1 MVSTICSV
9 KTLFTSR
16 QKSTWIQVVTGS
28 QYHRAQFLTQKPSFK
43 DVLQG
48 LQSDALLC
56 PGEQMSDSF
65 TPRQKRR
72 HEPSE
77 KMQKEWST
85 RNQFLYFITFIPFTS
100 QSILQGMI
108 SSLETNENILLL
120 GDANFTSVL
129 WENRDTS
136 DHKMYI
142 LCFGEKDF

>member
-1 MVSTICSV
+1 M
-9 KTLFTSR
+9 
-16 QKSTWIQVVTGS
+16 VTGS
-28 QYHRAQFLTQKPSFK
+28 QYHRTQFLMQNPSFK

-48 LQSDALLC
+48 LPSDALLC
-56 PGEQMSDSF
+56 AGEQMSDSF
-65 TPRQKRR
+65 IPRQKRR
-72 HEPSE
+72 QEPSE
-77 KMQKEWST
+77 KIQKEWST
-85 RNQFLYFITFIPFTS
+85 RNQFLYFIAFIPFTS

-108 SSLETNENILLL
+108 SSLEMNENILLR